1 MLRDNQGMRDG
12 ARSDAQVHPKR
23 VLRHSGEKVNIKM
36 EARGNKLYKAIDGQV
51 EGGRCGHGGE
61 GDVLSQRVVGQSN
74 HRCEYSIDEGSIV

>member
-1 MLRDNQGMRDG
+1 
-12 ARSDAQVHPKR
+12 
-23 VLRHSGEKVNIKM
+23 M